1 MKFSINKKIITKEIK
16 KNEKEISQLIN
27 EAESLNQYYKDNLK
41 SFDAN
46 FLITPKEIKLFNFI
60 FQYHFKSLKYKDILV
75 LLCMQ
80 NKKIISKQQA
90 NTDNTFL
97 SKIEKVKY
105 IIPKFINF
113 CLINNKNFAK
123 YLNISFDCFTDCI
136 LKIAKIFF
144 LNDFINEK
152 DIEMILFIQ
161 IILCLYKDKEKFI
174 IIQNMNQINLVIN
187 YLLSFCSYNNYKMK
201 DNHLNKFNLIIKY
214 LIEIINNY
222 LLPNKN
228 FTNKYLLS
236 RNNTFYNL
244 IGLCKITSDNIKSK
258 IIKLLVFVY
267 SYQLKVDFVFNDLS
281 EQFLYRIKK
290 ETILNK
296 TNLLIS
302 KNNFINDLIE
312 KEKLLLKG
320 EELFIENGFYFSDCP
335 NNGIIC
341 SSINKFPYE
350 NDGYSIVISFRL
362 MNNNIENDTSIYT
375 IFSIMSKENNL
386 MHLYIEEN
394 KIKLKVKKEKKPY
407 ELYQI
412 HNNKYYVLWIIQNK
426 VKKHKMFLYLNGIK
440 NIIQN
445 IYYPEGYYTINLGFS
460 NCNNSNY
467 ISKDN
472 FVGIIGTFILFKKC
486 LIKDE
491 NDNINITKLTEL
503 KGNYEDIIYV
513 NSKREWGFIEKNINL
528 ILNKMSNDIDIYK
541 DIEIVISTK
550 SLGNLEL
557 LFDSSNILGELKPEF
572 YCNYFKNASMKN
584 EVKYYFRNKKTL
596 ENYLNYPLDLHIT
609 FLFFFNNHIFL
620 YLQLELYYF
629 ISLISAKFS
638 DIKNDQEKQ
647 NFKYFTNTSDEED
660 FYLNISKIC
669 SLFFLCLDSLNSIT
683 CLNSVQEGAIQNE
696 IDNFKYTLIDLVSIY
711 SKYGCSIKTYFLSL
725 FVEKISEKKY
735 FEYCLF
741 ILTFEYYDINNN
753 EVFDVLFNYLNHI
766 SIDYCDNNQI
776 KQLFIKL
783 LDFEKIYLTNSIRKP
798 TKKEYS
804 KLMRALIKKAIKDDL
819 KECFGP
825 FRKKL
830 KKLKE
835 NLEKNNVNNSVS
847 DIQEEE
853 YNNESDKKHYKNS
866 FDDTNGDGNIK
877 TKISSEKVTNG
888 TNIENINNNLFDICE
903 NNLNILILIYKY
915 LKNLYIAI
923 NDTKKK
929 FIEICEDRINTINS
943 FFNDLFYTLC
953 EIYPIE
959 EDKQFLKY
967 ESSEQGK
974 KEIILAE
981 LIKCLCIRFLDD
993 LFFDENLKLIKD
1005 EELKKSKND
1014 EKDSKKSSSGNL
1026 KKSFNSCQ
1034 TTIVSNRN
1042 QSKRNSIR
1050 RDGSSSNLINLLNPM
1065 SSRQG
1070 SFISNKSNYNK
1081 NNTIEGKLTNKMDFF
1096 DNIILSQY
1104 TFKSYYVMLFREL
1117 PNDKKIKIIKD
1128 DKYLKKTLLLSHKN
1142 FSKSRFVLRIIISL
1156 FEKQNRDGYDTLFMS
1171 KIQLI
1176 EYCYNVF
1183 IGLLKNMLD
1192 NYLKSDAVK
1201 KKELK
1206 PMINSIFVDKN
1217 NYYNVHMFYKIMIDN
1232 NICNFNFTGCSNYNQ
1247 NFDLIKDYLDKLLIQ
1262 VQNDIIEF
1270 INNTLFELIDPFY
1283 FKLLI
1288 EIYFENDINNEFI
1301 INTVIMMM
1309 EKILTRIEKDKNRI
1323 IEINCK
1329 NILILLYKMFFFVK
1343 KRNYIL
1349 FPENDL
1355 FLKRVIFF
1363 LSQFIEHCNILYTKI
1378 LFPIED
1384 ARGKLVIEILYEI
1397 IFEMHLDYLRN
1408 PKSPSLQVSDFI
1420 LRGLFDETKIK
1431 KNLLGHIKHKKSS
1444 KNKENGN
1451 EDIEIYSPFYIMD
1464 KLSYYNIPDNPNEN
1478 LIISDDI
1485 SVSKNFY
1492 DLKDYILTK
1501 YNDEINEKNQ
1511 FSVSILF
1518 CIKIILSI
1526 NELQEY
1532 YKNNDVLLKASL
1544 LKFENNKEIQF
1555 NKEKYNIDNSNE
1567 PIKDLFLIEL
1577 KNQFLN
1583 ICKNI
1588 IKIHKEHTSL
1598 NPFKSIG
1605 YYSKSIYEHFRSYI
1619 VDKFTFTEDEEI
1631 NKIDELIKHL
1641 NKYKNDIKFFE
1652 RVIYTQDGRT
1662 KLYTEKVFNQIM
1674 KSIKSEASVKD
1685 NESIGSF
1692 NDKVSR
1698 HSSEGRNS
1706 VKYSNSLKGS
1716 FVNNNDNGPVLSGSV
1731 KSSKKLGI
1739 YLNAECAKSQNQII
1753 QKRILFNKSLLN
1765 KTNIINNYIYIRTI
1779 KFTKD
1784 LIRTYFSAY
1793 FNDLLT
1799 YDEDFI
1805 NIKNLYIMTYHK
1817 EIKNIDNY
1825 GILYPIRF
1833 KNYITNNYNKMF
1845 LKRDFNFFTDGYF
1858 KYSHNYIYN
1867 EKFKYN
1873 YSFQNKLLFPQ
1884 KKLMEDNDSAHKN
1897 TSLLLNELIIYEC
1910 ELITV
1915 KGSIYGNLYVFDNCL
1930 LFKSDLKNDKR
1941 KKDFKSK
1948 NNEDNYLDYACCSI
1962 EYDFLKKEKTI
1973 ILEYNNIKE
1982 VVNRTFFYSWIS
1994 SEIFLKDG
2002 RSFLF
2007 NLFNEETNDD
2017 LLEFLKQKK
2026 IQVIRKINEYFK
2038 KEEFS
2043 KKWKEEKITTFDYLL
2058 LLNKFSSRTYNDPNQ
2073 YPIMPWLFLEDGT
2086 NYIRNF
2092 DLPISVQDEDK
2103 RKQYLSNKEN
2113 YIIEEQTVSHGN
2125 HYSTSAYIL
2134 FYLMRANPF
2143 TNNMIRFQSNCFDIP
2158 DRQYADIQ
2166 QTIFLCQKMNNNRE
2180 MIPELFS
2187 IPEIY
2192 INLNDNDF
2200 GKQKEGVRVH
2210 NINFK
2215 PYCDN
2220 PIDFSY
2226 LIKDLINNN
2235 IEINNQINKWFDFI
2249 FGINQLGNYSSNKN
2263 LSRQEKDNLK
2273 SLRRF
2278 NSYCYGQLYNLKK
2291 LMIEAQKKNKS
2302 KKQLYDDIKMTINIA
2317 INFGQC
2323 PYQLL
2328 NDVHPAK
2335 NKVVNN
2341 SDNNSVFSTPSSE
2354 YNNLP
2359 EGSISSRGTSAYT
2372 NNPNKENQNNI
2383 MITKNISD
2391 IYKIKGSGDILYFGK
2406 SSNNNYLYCLLNN
2419 RIFEI
2424 YKFDTKKNAFALVKQ
2439 IIPKCQF
2446 LFLKKSKNKN
2456 LIFRPK
2462 YIFCEFNE
2470 NAFICCR
2477 TLDKTLIYYNYI
2489 EEIEASFVLKTYTTC
2504 IISISNTNEFIT
2516 GHDNGRMCK
2525 WKINYSQKEK
2535 KVELEFLQ
2543 LIKSNKKTIT
2553 CLLYNQ
2559 KLNIIIST
2567 DINTIMI
2574 RNSHDFEYFNS
2585 IDIKNKEKTK
2595 KFIVDVKISDYNFLY
2610 ALIHLEDKDKYELQ
2624 GYTMNGTYFGKY
2636 CGKISNFEINKSGKI
2651 IIGEINEP
2659 YIKILEPTNFSEIYS
2674 KIINIKGDNI
2684 FYHFYFE
2691 KPNLIYY
2698 GIMNNDCTKIKMIF
2712 LDPDEEKYF
2721 E

>member
-1 MKFSINKKIITKEIK
+1 MET
-16 KNEKEISQLIN
+16 
-27 EAESLNQYYKDNLK
+27 
-41 SFDAN
+41 
-46 FLITPKEIKLFNFI
+46 
-60 FQYHFKSLKYKDILV
+60 
-75 LLCMQ
+75 
-80 NKKIISKQQA
+80 
-90 NTDNTFL
+90 
-97 SKIEKVKY
+97 
-105 IIPKFINF
+105 
-113 CLINNKNFAK
+113 
-123 YLNISFDCFTDCI
+123 
-136 LKIAKIFF
+136 
-144 LNDFINEK
+144 
-152 DIEMILFIQ
+152 ILFIQ
-161 IILCLYKDKEKFI
+161 IILCLYKEKEKYI
-174 IIQNMNQINLVIN
+174 IIQNIKQINLVIN
-187 YLLSFCSYNNYKMK
+187 YLLSFCSYNYFKMK
-201 DNHLNKFNLIIKY
+201 DNQLDKFNLIIKY
-214 LIEIINNY
+214 LIEIINEFIF
-222 LLPNKN
+222 PNKN

-244 IGLCKITSDNIKSK
+244 IKLCKITSDSVKSK

-267 SYQLKVDFVFNDLS
+267 SNQLKIDFVFDDLS

-290 ETILNK
+290 ETIMNK

-302 KNNFINDLIE
+302 KNSFINDILE
-312 KEKLLLKG
+312 KEKISLKG
-320 EELFIENGFYFSDCP
+320 EELFIKNGFYFSDCHY
-335 NNGIIC
+335 NGIIS
-341 SSINKFPYE
+341 SSINKFPNE
-350 NDGYSIVISFRL
+350 NDGYSIVVCFRL
-362 MNNNIENDTSIYT
+362 MNNNINNKENDTTIYT
-375 IFSIMSKENNL
+375 IFSIMNKENTL
-386 MHLYIEEN
+386 MHLYIEDN
-394 KIKLKVKKEKKPY
+394 KIKLRVRKEKKPF

-412 HNNKYYVLWIIQNK
+412 NNNKNYVLWIIQNR
-426 VKKHKMFLYLNGIK
+426 VKKHKMILYLNNIK
-440 NIIQN
+440 NILNN

-460 NCNNSNY
+460 NCNNYNY

-513 NSKREWGFIEKNINL
+513 NSRREWGFIEKNINW

-541 DIEIVISTK
+541 DIEVIISTK

-596 ENYLNYPLDLHIT
+596 ENYLNFPLDLHIT
-609 FLFFFNNHIFL
+609 FLNFLNNHIFL

-629 ISLISAKFS
+629 ISLISGKLS
-638 DIKNDQEKQ
+638 EIDDKDKNGQ
-647 NFKYFTNTSDEED
+647 NFKIFTNTFDEED

-683 CLNSVQEGAIQNE
+683 CLNSVQEEVIQKE
-696 IDNFKYTLIDLVSIY
+696 IDNFKYTLIDLISIY
-711 SKYGCSIKTYFLSL
+711 SKYGCRIKTYFLSL
-725 FVEKISEKKY
+725 FVEKINEKKY
-735 FEYCLF
+735 FDYCLF
-741 ILTFEYYDINNN
+741 ILTFEYYDITNN

-766 SIDYCDNNQI
+766 SIDYCENNQI

-783 LDFEKIYLTNSIRKP
+783 LDFEKIYLTNEIKKP

-804 KLMRALIKKAIKDDL
+804 KLIRTLIKKAIRDEL
-819 KECFGP
+819 NECFTP

-853 YNNESDKKHYKNS
+853 YNNESDKKQYKISLDDANNDNNIIKIRKNS
-866 FDDTNGDGNIK
+866 SCKKLKNEESKN
-877 TKISSEKVTNG
+877 E
-888 TNIENINNNLFDICE
+888 NNNNDFDIIE
-903 NNLNILILIYKY
+903 NNLNILILLYKY

-923 NDTKKK
+923 NDIKKK
-929 FIEICEDRINTINS
+929 FVEICEDRINTINT

-953 EIYPIE
+953 QIYPIE

-967 ESSEQGK
+967 ESSEKGK
-974 KEIILAE
+974 KEIILSE

-993 LFFDENLKLIKD
+993 LFFDGNLKLIKD
-1005 EELKKSKND
+1005 EELKKSKNG
-1014 EKDSKKSSSGNL
+1014 EKDNKKDSSGNL
-1026 KKSFNSCQ
+1026 KKSFNSCE
-1034 TTIVSNRN
+1034 TTIFSNRN
-1042 QSKRNSIR
+1042 KSKKNSIK
-1050 RDGSSSNLINLLNPM
+1050 RDGSSSNLLNLLNPTN
-1065 SSRQG
+1065 SKQG
-1070 SFISNKSNYNK
+1070 SFISNNTNYNK
-1081 NNTIEGKLTNKMDFF
+1081 KNTIEGILTNKMDFF
-1096 DNIILSQY
+1096 ETIILSQY

-1117 PNDKKIKIIKD
+1117 SNDKKIKFIKD
-1128 DKYLKKTLLLSHKN
+1128 DKYLKKTLLLSEKN
-1142 FSKSRFVLRIIISL
+1142 FQKTRYVIRIIISL
-1156 FEKQNRDGYDTLFMS
+1156 FEKHNRDGYDTLFMS

-1192 NYLKSDAVK
+1192 NYLKSDEDK
-1201 KKELK
+1201 KKKLK

-1232 NICNFNFTGCSNYNQ
+1232 NICNFNFTGCSNNNQ
-1247 NFDLIKDYLDKLLIQ
+1247 NFDLIKDYLDKLLIK

-1301 INTVIMMM
+1301 INSVIMLM

-1343 KRNYIL
+1343 KRSYIL
-1349 FPENDL
+1349 FTENDL
-1355 FLKRVIFF
+1355 FLKKVIFF

-1378 LFPIED
+1378 LFPIEET
-1384 ARGKLVIEILYEI
+1384 RGKLVIEILYEI

-1408 PKSPSLQVSDFI
+1408 QKSQSLQVSGFI
-1420 LRGLFDETKIK
+1420 LRSLFDEQKIK

-1444 KNKENGN
+1444 KNKEKEN
-1451 EDIEIYSPFYIMD
+1451 EEIEIYSPFYIMD
-1464 KLSYYNIPDNPNEN
+1464 KLSFFIVPENSNEN
-1478 LIISDDI
+1478 LRISDDI

-1492 DLKDYILTK
+1492 DLKDYIITK
-1501 YNDEINEKNQ
+1501 YKDEINEKKDI
-1511 FSVSILF
+1511 FSICILF

-1526 NELQEY
+1526 HELQEY
-1532 YKNNDVLLKASL
+1532 YKNNEALLKASF
-1544 LKFENNKEIQF
+1544 LKIENNKEIQF
-1555 NKEKYNIDNSNE
+1555 NKEKYNIDNSKE
-1567 PIKDLFLIEL
+1567 PIKDFFLIEL
-1577 KNQFLN
+1577 KNQFIN

-1588 IKIHKEHTSL
+1588 IKIHIEHTSS

-1605 YYSKSIYEHFRSYI
+1605 YYSKNIYEDFRSFI
-1619 VDKFTFTEDEEI
+1619 VDKFTFTEDEEN
-1631 NKIDELIKHL
+1631 NKINELIKHL
-1641 NKYKNDIKFFE
+1641 NKFKNDIKYFE

-1662 KLYTEKVFNQIM
+1662 KLYTEKVYNQIM
-1674 KSIKSEASVKD
+1674 KSLKNEASIKD

-1692 NDKVSR
+1692 NDRLSR

-1706 VKYSNSLKGS
+1706 IKYSNSLKGS
-1716 FVNNNDNGPVLSGSV
+1716 FVNNNDNGPVLSGSL
-1731 KSSKKLGI
+1731 KSNKKLGI
-1739 YLNAECAKSQNQII
+1739 YLNTEGAKSQNQII
-1753 QKRILFNKSLLN
+1753 QKRILFNKSFFN
-1765 KTNIINNYIYIRTI
+1765 KTNYINSYIYNITI

-1784 LIRTYFSAY
+1784 LIRIYFSSY
-1793 FNDLLT
+1793 FKDLLT

-1817 EIKNIDNY
+1817 EIKNIDDY

-1845 LKRDFNFFTDGYF
+1845 LKRDFDFFTDGYF
-1858 KYSHNYIYN
+1858 RYSHDYLYN
-1867 EKFKYN
+1867 KKFKYN

-1884 KKLMEDNDSAHKN
+1884 KKLMEENDSAHKN
-1897 TSLLLNELIIYEC
+1897 IPLILSELIIYEC

-1930 LFKSDLKNDKR
+1930 LFKSELQNDKR
-1941 KKDFKSK
+1941 KKNFKSK
-1948 NNEDNYLDYACCSI
+1948 DNDDNNFLDYACCTI

-1982 VVNRTFFYSWIS
+1982 VVNRTFFFSWIS

-2043 KKWKEEKITTFDYLL
+2043 RKWKEEKITTFDYIL

-2073 YPIMPWLFLEDGT
+2073 YPIMPWLFLEDGP
-2086 NYIRNF
+2086 NFIRNF

-2103 RKQYLSNKEN
+2103 CKQYLSNKEN
-2113 YIIEEQTVSHGN
+2113 YIIEDNIIFHAN

-2143 TNNMIRFQSNCFDIP
+2143 TNNMIKFQSNTFDIP
-2158 DRQYADIQ
+2158 DRQYADIK
-2166 QTIFLCQKMNNNRE
+2166 QTIFLCQNMNNNRE
-2180 MIPELFS
+2180 MIPELYS

-2210 NINFK
+2210 NINFQ
-2215 PYCDN
+2215 PYSDN
-2220 PIDFSY
+2220 PIEFIY

-2291 LMIEAQKKNKS
+2291 LIIEAQKKNKT
-2302 KKQLYDDIKMTINIA
+2302 KKELYDDIKLTINIQ

-2328 NDVHPAK
+2328 NDVHPGK
-2335 NKVVNN
+2335 NKFVNN
-2341 SDNNSVFSTPSSE
+2341 SDNNSILSKSSSE
-2354 YNNLP
+2354 YNLC
-2359 EGSISSRGTSAYT
+2359 EGSNSSRITSANT
-2372 NNPNKENQNNI
+2372 NKTNKVNQNNI
-2383 MITKNISD
+2383 PTTKRIED

-2406 SSNNNYLYCLLNN
+2406 SLNNNYLYCLLNN

-2424 YKFDTKKNAFALVKQ
+2424 YKFDNKKNAFILVKQ

-2489 EEIEASFVLKTYTTC
+2489 EEFEASFVLKAYTTC
-2504 IISISNTNEFIT
+2504 IINISNTNEFIT
-2516 GHDNGRMCK
+2516 GHDNGRICK

-2535 KVELEFLQ
+2535 RVELEFLQ
-2543 LIKSNKKTIT
+2543 LIKSNNKTIT
-2553 CLLYNQ
+2553 CLQYDE
-2559 KLNIIIST
+2559 KLNVIIST

-2574 RNSHDFEYFNS
+2574 RKSYDFEYFNS
-2585 IDIKNKEKTK
+2585 IDIQNEEKIK
-2595 KFIVDVKISDYNFLY
+2595 KFIVDVKMSDYNFLY
-2610 ALIHLEDKDKYELQ
+2610 ALIHLEDQDIYELQ
-2624 GYTMNGTYFGKY
+2624 GYTINGTYFGKY
-2636 CGKISNFEINKSGKI
+2636 CGKISNFEITKSGKI
-2651 IIGEINEP
+2651 IIGEINKP
-2659 YIKILEPTNFSEIYS
+2659 YIKILEPTTFKEIYS
-2674 KIINIKGDNI
+2674 KLISLKGENI

-2691 KPNLIYY
+2691 CPNMIYY
-2698 GIMNNDCTKIKMIF
+2698 GVMNNDCTKIKMIF
-2712 LDPDEEKYF
+2712 LDSDEEKYF
-2721 E
+2721 T